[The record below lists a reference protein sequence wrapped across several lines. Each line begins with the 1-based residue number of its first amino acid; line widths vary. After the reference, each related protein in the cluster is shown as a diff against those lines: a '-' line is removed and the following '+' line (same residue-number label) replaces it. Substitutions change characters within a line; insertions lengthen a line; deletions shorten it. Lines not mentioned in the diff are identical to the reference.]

1 MSGSWPFGEI
11 KRTETCFTKEA
22 GLYSPPFEVLYGK
35 AYLEKN
41 EIMERMERSEVKVT
55 AGKAVNKVINRL
67 TVTVFL
73 ILVQVGWFAVALLAL
88 TEYGTWVSMI
98 FSVASALMALFIIWR
113 DDNPAFK
120 IGWILLVGL
129 LPVLGVTMYIFF
141 GNKRPSKSLKRKIGP
156 VEKRHLSELAQEDD
170 LTGKASARLLNTVGY
185 IREKGP
191 YPAWSGTGTRY
202 YPLGDDAFEDMLLDL
217 KNAEHFIFLEYFIIS
232 EGKMW
237 DSIFEI
243 LKEKAAA
250 GLDVRLIYD
259 DIGSIHCLPKHFV
272 SSLKK
277 AGIKVMAFNP
287 ILPFVSLVY
296 NNRDHRKILIID
308 GCIAYSGG
316 YNLADEYINRKERFG
331 HWKDSGIRLS
341 GHAVWNFTVMFLNM
355 WNSFAPTEEDY
366 TSFRPHKNHPEPF
379 GEDGIVQPYSDSPLD
394 DESLGENVYL
404 EILSQAEEY
413 VYIFTP
419 YLIIDNE
426 MKTALVLAAKR
437 GVDVRIVTPAIPDKK
452 IVFRLTRSYY
462 EPLIKAG
469 VKIYEYTPGFIHSKS
484 FACDDRIGVVGTI
497 NMDYRSLYL
506 HFECATL
513 MCGSSAVM
521 DLKKDCLETFEI
533 SKEIRHEDCRR
544 NFFGLLFDAFL
555 RIVSPLL

>member
-1 MSGSWPFGEI
+1 
-11 KRTETCFTKEA
+11 
-22 GLYSPPFEVLYGK
+22 
-35 AYLEKN
+35 
-41 EIMERMERSEVKVT
+41 MERSEVKVT

-73 ILVQVGWFAVALLAL
+73 ILVQVGWFAVTLLAL

-141 GNKRPSKSLKRKIGP
+141 GNKRPSKSLKRKIDP
-156 VEKRHLSELAQEDD
+156 IEKRHLSELTQEDD
-170 LTGKASARLLNTVGY
+170 LTGKASTRLLNTVGY

-202 YPLGDDAFEDMLLDL
+202 YPLGDDAFEDMLSDL

-355 WNSFAPTEEDY
+355 WNSFVPTEEDY

-484 FACDDRIGVVGTI
+484 FVCDDRIGVVGTI

>member
-1 MSGSWPFGEI
+1 MSGSWSFGEI
-11 KRTETCFTKEA
+11 KRTEICFTKKA
-22 GLYSPPFEVLYGK
+22 GLYSPSFKILYRK

-41 EIMERMERSEVKVT
+41 EIMERSEVKVT

-73 ILVQVGWFAVALLAL
+73 ILVQVGWFAVTLLAL

-141 GNKRPSKSLKRKIGP
+141 GNKRPSKSLKRKIDP
-156 VEKRHLSELAQEDD
+156 IEKRHLSELTQEDD

-202 YPLGDDAFEDMLLDL
+202 YPLGDDAFEDMLSDL

-355 WNSFAPTEEDY
+355 WNSFVPTEEDY

-484 FACDDRIGVVGTI
+484 FVCDDRIGVVGTI

-521 DLKKDCLETFEI
+521 DLKKDCLETFEL